1 MPFSNPLCISI
12 ALLAKVADQG
22 NALCNNGTASQLGEK
37 LWVFAAV
44 APSRVFSAALW
55 AGYGVPVHLFRPFFA
70 AGRDTS
76 PAQTWA

>member
-1 MPFSNPLCISI
+1 MVRPKQKTAGAEAQVLYLRFC
-12 ALLAKVADQG
+12 
-22 NALCNNGTASQLGEK
+22 GTTEQLGEK